1 MVRGTIGIQ
10 VWANPFFH
18 LQPRNHPLDLPFSL
32 SVLSLSLSL
41 SLYLLVLANRK
52 PVGHAEMSLAEYQS
66 QLEVS

>member
-10 VWANPFFH
+10 VRANPFSH
-18 LQPRNHPLDLPFSL
+18 LQPCNHPLDLPFFL
-32 SVLSLSLSL
+32 SVLSLSLSV
-41 SLYLLVLANRK
+41 YLLVLANRK